1 MVNSEMPMTIDFLL
15 TLLSF
20 NKALFNIFF
29 IFTFY
34 KRTHPIFLMKKTG
47 LIFSSIFVMT
57 ILFAGD
63 AFSQSPMVN
72 FQKVSYPRIPEALN
86 RTEDSIK
93 AQFERQHLSWPP
105 EEMYVRSFKYDRQL
119 EVWVKGNAKEP
130 YKLFK
135 TYKVCTQSGTT
146 GPKRAEG
153 DYQVPEGFYYIN
165 EFNPNS
171 NYHLALGLNYPNAS
185 DRILSDSLRPGS
197 AIFIHGNCVST
208 GCIPLT
214 DVYIEEL
221 YVIASNV
228 KAQGEEFIPVHVF
241 PVRYNVKKS
250 MDYLTE
256 NMKTRP
262 NLKEFNANLK
272 EMFDYFEAKKQL
284 PIVMVNKKGEYVLD

>member
-1 MVNSEMPMTIDFLL
+1 MKKPVLFVAFLMV
-15 TLLSF
+15 TLLLS
-20 NKALFNIFF
+20 AD
-29 IFTFY
+29 
-34 KRTHPIFLMKKTG
+34 
-47 LIFSSIFVMT
+47 V
-57 ILFAGD
+57 
-63 AFSQSPMVN
+63 FSQSPLMSIQRVAY
-72 FQKVSYPRIPEALN
+72 SRIPDALN

-93 AQFERQHLSWPP
+93 KQFERQHLIWPP
-105 EEMYVRSFKYDRQL
+105 QEMYVRSFKYDRQL
-119 EVWVKGNAKEP
+119 EVWVKGDAKEP

-185 DRILSDSLRPGS
+185 DRILSDSLRPGG
-197 AIFIHGNCVST
+197 AIFIHGSCVST

-214 DVYIEEL
+214 DAYIEEL

-250 MDYLTE
+250 MEFLTE
-256 NMKTRP
+256 NMKDKP
-262 NLKEFNANLK
+262 QLQLFNSNLK